1 MKGIESVEQFF
12 ASSGAMPT
20 VFHDQRRFPRF
31 YFRSVADATI
41 YPLVPGANPIKC
53 VVVTRDVSRGGMG
66 LIHTEQ
72 LFPGQRI
79 DLVLNG
85 EVTKLLEVVWCKRVA
100 DKSYSV
106 GCRFKE
112 PEPAEEPECDGN
124 LADD

>member
-1 MKGIESVEQFF
+1 
-12 ASSGAMPT
+12 
-20 VFHDQRRFPRF
+20 
-31 YFRSVADATI
+31 
-41 YPLVPGANPIKC
+41 
-53 VVVTRDVSRGGMG
+53 VVTRDVSRGGMG

-79 DLVLNG
+79 DLLLNG

-112 PEPAEEPECDGN
+112 GQPPEDPESDSNRADG
-124 LADD
+124 